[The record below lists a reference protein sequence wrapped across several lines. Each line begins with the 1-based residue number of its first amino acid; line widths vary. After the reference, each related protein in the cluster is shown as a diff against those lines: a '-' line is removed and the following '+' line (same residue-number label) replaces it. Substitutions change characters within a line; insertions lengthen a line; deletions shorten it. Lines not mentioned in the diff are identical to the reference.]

1 MYRTMLFLIRDLG
14 SGVPHG
20 DMKDDVMNEITSV
33 NVEPP
38 SDLGLGKELHHMSC
52 SSTCSPYL
60 LSPEPP

>member
-1 MYRTMLFLIRDLG
+1 
-14 SGVPHG
+14 
-20 DMKDDVMNEITSV
+20 MKDDVMNEITSV
-33 NVEPP
+33 NVEQP